1 MPNRLIHETSPYL
14 LQHAHNPVDWHP
26 WDEEALSK
34 AQQEDKPI
42 FLSIGYAACHWCHVM
57 EHESFEDTR
66 IAQMLNEHFVSIKVD
81 REERPDLDSIYMAA
95 VVTMT
100 GHGGWPMSVFLTPD
114 LQPFYGGTYFPPERR
129 YGMPAFTDVLEG
141 IIQTWKSNRQEVFTL
156 SQKLT
161 QYLKD
166 NARWDAST
174 SNPLSPQTLQQAI
187 EALIQS
193 YDWQH
198 GGWGAAPKFPAPMT
212 IEFLLQQGMRGNS
225 QALQVATHALK
236 AMNRGGIYDVVG
248 GGFHRYSTDNRWLVP
263 HFEKMLYDN
272 AQLALAY
279 LHAYLATNNARLRQ
293 TCEETLDFILKEMS
307 HPEGG
312 FYSSLDADSEGEEGK
327 FYLWTPEEI
336 QQALPDPLDQTLFLT
351 AYNVT
356 VSGNFEGRTVLQHQ
370 VEDDQLAR
378 DAGLSISEVQQRLPK
393 ARERLYHFR
402 ARRQPPATDDKVLVF
417 WNALTLQALA
427 EATRYLNRRD
437 YLAAA
442 QKNARF
448 LLTALHPQDRLLRSW
463 RGGKAKHNAYLE
475 DYAALIL
482 ALLALYQ
489 TDLDPAWYQ
498 QATALAEEMLA
509 GFQDSS
515 GGFYDTRHDQSG
527 LLVRPKELQDNATP
541 SGNALTAMA
550 LLWLAA
556 YSDNRRWQT
565 QAEKLLSAVQ
575 GALIRYPTAFSFWLQ
590 ALDFAIGPVR
600 QIALVWPEDRADYR
614 PHLNEIWKTY
624 RPRTVLAGSAWP
636 APPSAPPLLENRPPV
651 DHSVTVYICRGFVCN
666 QPAGT
671 LNDLKEQLDSF
682 ENDGLYISKSS

>member
-42 FLSIGYAACHWCHVM
+42 FLSVGYAACHWCHVM

-100 GHGGWPMSVFLTPD
+100 GHGGWPLSVFLTPD

-129 YGMPAFTDVLEG
+129 YGMPAFTDVLEA

-161 QYLKD
+161 QYLKG

-174 SNPLSPQTLQQAI
+174 SHPLSPQTLQQAT

-212 IEFLLQQGMRGNS
+212 IEFLLQQGSRGNS
-225 QALQVATHALK
+225 QAMRVATHALK

-248 GGFHRYSTDNRWLVP
+248 GGFHRYSTDNHWLVP

-279 LHAYLATNNARLRQ
+279 LHAYLSTHDARLRQ

-327 FYLWTPEEI
+327 FYLWTAEEI
-336 QQALPDPLDQTLFLT
+336 RQALPDPIDQTLFLN

-356 VSGNFEGRTVLQHQ
+356 VSGNFEGKTVLQRQ
-370 VEDDQLAR
+370 IEDDQLAR
-378 DAGLSISEVQQRLPK
+378 EAGLPLAEVQQRLQK

-402 ARRQPPATDDKVLVF
+402 AQRQPPATDDKVIVF
-417 WNALTLQALA
+417 WNAQALQALA
-427 EATRYLNRRD
+427 EAARYLNRRD

-448 LLTALHPQDRLLRSW
+448 LLTSLHPQDRLLRSW

-498 QATALAEEMLA
+498 QATALAEEMLTS
-509 GFQDSS
+509 FQDSA

-541 SGNALTAMA
+541 SGNALTAMS

-556 YSDNRRWQT
+556 YSDNRQWQT
-565 QAEKLLSAVQ
+565 QAEKLLGAVQ
-575 GALIRYPTAFSFWLQ
+575 ELLIRYPTAFSYWLQ
-590 ALDFAIGPVR
+590 ALDFAIGPVK
-600 QIALVWPEDRADYR
+600 QIALVWPEDCTDYQ
-614 PHLNEIWKTY
+614 PYLNEIWNTY
-624 RPRTVLAGSAWP
+624 RPRTVLASSAWP
-636 APPSAPPLLENRPPV
+636 VPPSAPPLLKNRPPV
-651 DHSVTVYICRGFVCN
+651 DHSVTVYICKGFVCN

-671 LNDLKEQLDSF
+671 LNDLKEQLNIF
-682 ENDGLYISKSS
+682 ENDNLYKGGPS